1 MKRQEKEKADEKLH
15 HQFFHP
21 QFAFLKKV
29 VCNFDEADELLEIP
43 ETHSRSY
50 SVCKH
55 YKASNPKLAVC
66 NLFDPEKCKL
76 IKLLPMN

>member
-1 MKRQEKEKADEKLH
+1 MKKLEKEMADEKLH

-21 QFAFLKKV
+21 PFAFLKKV
-29 VCNFDEADELLEIP
+29 LYNFDEVGELLEIP

-55 YKASNPKLAVC
+55 YKASIPKPAVC
-66 NLFDPEKCKL
+66 NLFDPEKCQL